1 MNCAECGQQLPEGAR
16 FCTACGRRV
25 EPVLV
30 CAQCQTQAPEGA
42 KFCFNCGSALGKTA
56 PAAAAPAPKPAPR
69 PAAPP
74 AAVKPAPKPQRVEPR
89 LDLDKVRSS
98 AIENDGRAD
107 GPGRKEPTV
116 RGPGS
121 SSESGKRKSAPHGL
135 RKAWPISI
143 VLLGLVLAA
152 GALWSDSRDDVRAR
166 AEAKGRVAS
175 AIGALPTTQTLDSES
190 AAFSTR
196 QALQGLY
203 GGYDPHLD
211 GAYWRVSGAPRSWSE
226 WNGRH
231 VFIKP
236 LVSRSDESG
245 TRHVLVTN
253 SVEVRDGLVVRE
265 GAGCPACK
273 SLLGAA
279 LYERRDNAWVLVTE
293 QRFLRVGGAWGA
305 PPKVDVDFP
314 GRGGVEV
321 RIHNASTDKRRGR
334 KNVQAIVLHAGT
346 PAKAA
351 DPAPRDGKGSSTS
364 VAAR

>member
-1 MNCAECGQQLPEGAR
+1 MNCAECGQHLPEGAR

-30 CAQCQTQAPEGA
+30 CPECRTQAPEGA
-42 KFCFNCGSALGKTA
+42 KFCFNCGSALGKPA
-56 PAAAAPAPKPAPR
+56 PAPAAPAPKAATR
-69 PAAPP
+69 PATPP
-74 AAVKPAPKPQRVEPR
+74 AAKPEPPPGRVEPR

-98 AIENDGRAD
+98 PIDGDPRTG

-116 RGPGS
+116 RMPGS

-135 RKAWPISI
+135 RKAWPLGM
-143 VLLGLVLAA
+143 VVLGLLLAA
-152 GALWSDSRDDVRAR
+152 GAYWSDARDEARAR
-166 AEAKGRVAS
+166 SEAERRVAS
-175 AIGALPTTQTLDSES
+175 ALGALPTSQDASS
-190 AAFSTR
+190 DNAAFSTR

-211 GAYWRVSGAPRSWSE
+211 GAFWRVSGAPRSWNE
-226 WNGRH
+226 WNGRR

-236 LVSRSDESG
+236 LISRSDESG

-253 SVEVRDGLVVRE
+253 SVEVRDGRVVKE
-265 GAGCPACK
+265 GAGCRECK

-279 LYERRDNAWVLVTE
+279 LYERREGAWVLVTE

-305 PPKVDVDFP
+305 PPKADIDFP
-314 GRGGVEV
+314 GQGGAEV
-321 RIHNASTDKRRGR
+321 RIQNASADGSRSR

-346 PAKAA
+346 PAKAKSA
-351 DPAPRDGKGSSTS
+351 APGQSQGPTTS